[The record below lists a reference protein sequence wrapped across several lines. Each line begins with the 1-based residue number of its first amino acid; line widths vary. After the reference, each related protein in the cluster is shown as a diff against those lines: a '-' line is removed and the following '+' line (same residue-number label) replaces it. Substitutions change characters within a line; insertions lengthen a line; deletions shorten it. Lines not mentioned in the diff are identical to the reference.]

1 MSWTP
6 DIPKPDNYVEFTNGS
21 GITFYLPSDS
31 APANVPYSFEV
42 FASSI
47 DKNQI
52 IDPDGN
58 FVKTDG
64 SIAMTGNF
72 DVGSQDIVNAN
83 DVGAVSVSSTTATV
97 SGQATAGSV
106 VVSNVVAPDTAAG
119 RNITHSLSE
128 PTSSDGNNGD
138 IWFTYKDE

>member
-6 DIPKPDNYVEFTNGS
+6 DIPKPDNYVEFSNGS
-21 GITFYLPSDS
+21 GITFYLPTDA

-58 FVKTDG
+58 FVKADG
-64 SIAMTGNF
+64 SVPMTGNF
-72 DVGSQDIVNAN
+72 DVNSRDIVGAGDVNAFKVRSDFAN
-83 DVGAVSVSSTTATV
+83 V
-97 SGQATAGSV
+97 SGVVTAGRV
-106 VVSNVVAPDTAAG
+106 VVSLAVAPDTAAG
-119 RNITHSLSE
+119 RNITHSLTE